1 MRASSP
7 RTTWPFRVDDFL
19 ALGGFDPTYR
29 TSEDRDLC
37 ARWVLSGRQLVY
49 VPEAVV
55 VHANPLTFSGFWHQN
70 FTYGQG
76 AFRFHRDQARRVG
89 RRVAIEPSFYWSL
102 ARSACRESDSLRGSL
117 VALWLL
123 CVWHVANT
131 VGFLHEWWR
140 LRGQRDQGVDALHV
154 AWSGR
159 VGGIERL
166 VEGYVRAAS
175 IRAGPRH
182 LACLLD
188 GRGPIGDALAADGFA
203 HQLRLRGGW
212 DVVGLWRFARLTQ
225 ECPAASHGHVH
236 ARARALPRGPG
247 RSATRDPDLPGVLG
261 AGLQHRPEVPPS
273 LSPAPAHDG
282 ALPRADRR
290 RRASTPQP
298 GRRSRGRSASSPTA
312 CPSPMPSQRPQA
324 RTASW
329 SWAPSG
335 GSNSRS
341 ASTSISRSSRHSAP
355 GASSL
360 RASSS
365 AAARSRAG

>member
-1 MRASSP
+1 MLSENPYAATSQLVITVGYAQNNHQPDDARFFASNNLAFP
-7 RTTWPFRVDDFL
+7 RDDFL

-55 VHANPLTFSGFWHQN
+55 GHANPLNFSGFWHQN

-188 GRGPIGDALAADGFA
+188 GRGPIGDALAADGLA
-203 HQLRLRGGW
+203 LQLGLRGGW

-225 ECPAASHGHVH
+225 ECPAESHGHVH
-236 ARARALPRGPG
+236 ARARALPQWPWSLGPAG
-247 RSATRDPDLPGVLG
+247 SGSTRSP
-261 AGLQHRPEVPPS
+261 
-273 LSPAPAHDG
+273 
-282 ALPRADRR
+282 
-290 RRASTPQP
+290 
-298 GRRSRGRSASSPTA
+298 RSASSA
-312 CPSPMPSQRPQA
+312 
-324 RTASW
+324 
-329 SWAPSG
+329 
-335 GSNSRS
+335 
-341 ASTSISRSSRHSAP
+341 
-355 GASSL
+355 GA
-360 RASSS
+360 
-365 AAARSRAG
+365 